1 MTERTPDEII
11 AEIFGTEEG
20 RRDPYPRYRALR
32 EQAPVHRGFGGALT
46 YLSRFDD
53 CRTALLD
60 PRLGKTPA
68 DEEPPALDA
77 GGGTRRPRQTE
88 EPGTRSILFLN
99 PPDHTRLRGL
109 VSREFTPKRVDDL
122 RPRIDELTVPL
133 LDAMAAAGEV
143 DVMEALAWRLPATV
157 ISELVG
163 VPDEDRERFR
173 GIVRD
178 VVVLLEVGTSEAE
191 QARGLES
198 GARLREFFRDLIARR
213 RVDPADDLLS
223 ALIAVEEA
231 GDRLT
236 EAELITTMVLLF
248 AAGFETTTNLIGNG
262 LWLLLRHPEQL
273 ALLREDTPAHLD
285 GFIEEALRYEA
296 PVQLNARWVF
306 EEIEIGGEVMAP
318 RSTVVTF
325 LGGANRDPARFT
337 DPETFDITR
346 RDNQPLSFGF
356 GIHHCLGAHLARA
369 EGRAV
374 FAALLERFPRIE
386 LLEERPP
393 TRGFTLRGLERLP
406 VRLG

>member
-1 MTERTPDEII
+1 MTPQPDALIG
-11 AEIFGTEEG
+11 EIFGTPEG
-20 RRDPYPRYRALR
+20 KRDPYPRYRALR
-32 EQAPVHRGFGGALT
+32 EQAPVHRGPGGIW
-46 YLSRFDD
+46 YLSRFED

-68 DEEPPALDA
+68 DVEPPSLDGA
-77 GGGTRRPRQTE
+77 DASRRRGGDAE

-109 VSREFTPKRVDDL
+109 VAREFTPKRVDDL

-133 LDAMAAAGEV
+133 LDQMAAAGDV

-163 VPDEDRERFR
+163 VPAADREEFR
-173 GIVRD
+173 AIVRD
-178 VVVLLEVGTSEAE
+178 IIVLLEVGAAPEAYE
-191 QARGLES
+191 RGLAA
-198 GARLREFFRDLIARR
+198 GARTRAYFVDLVARKR
-213 RVDPADDLLS
+213 AEPEDDLLS
-223 ALIAVEEA
+223 ALIAVEEE

-262 LWLLLRHPEQL
+262 LWLLLRNPEQM
-273 ALLREDTPAHLD
+273 ALLREDRGLLG
-285 GFIEEALRYEA
+285 GFIEEALRYES
-296 PVQLNARWVF
+296 PVQLNARYVF
-306 EEIEIGGEVMAP
+306 EDLEIGGAAIAAG
-318 RSTVVTF
+318 STVVEF
-325 LGGANRDPARFT
+325 LGGANRDPLRFA

-346 RDNQPLSFGF
+346 PDNQPLSFGF

-374 FAALLERFPRIE
+374 FEALLDRFDTIE
-386 LLEERPP
+386 STEADPP
-393 TRGFTLRGLERLP
+393 WRGFTLRGLERLP
-406 VRLG
+406 VRVA